1 MSTDQKLD
9 EASEEELTAMLAQRR
24 AARFAGQSLYAA
36 EEAMA
41 VATQRDEQQA
51 LQAVFDQ
58 ATGRQDGSAKPC
70 PKCKKPTRIS
80 RKDVERR
87 VQSLGG
93 IVILRRHYHRCK
105 TCDIGFYPLDLQ
117 LQLGEQG
124 ECSARL
130 AKLIFDFGLHGTFE
144 SAAQRFAMHHGIA
157 ISENLV
163 RLVVERLG
171 RRAVSDKTL
180 AQRLR
185 AVEPVPPAMLL
196 IAVDGSMLSTRG
208 DDAWRETKLGM
219 VVRGEHCSD
228 GKDRGYIS
236 EARFVA
242 RMTGVAEFRQDMT
255 RLISLERGWDCPQVA
270 FLGDGAPWIW
280 NMASEICPNAVQI
293 LDFMHAVAAAAR
305 PADMLFADDS
315 IMKSVWKDT
324 VSACLA
330 KGHVA
335 ELIAQLQQCAFATRG
350 KLREAF
356 VAAAKYFENN
366 AARMKYDEYR
376 ANGLPIGSGM
386 IESAHRYVLQA
397 RMKLAGQH
405 WDPQRA
411 DRLAQLR
418 AALATCGPANI
429 YDAICA

>member
-1 MSTDQKLD
+1 MGTDRKLD
-9 EASEEELTAMLAQRR
+9 DASEDELTAMLAQKR
-24 AARFAGQSLYAA
+24 AKKFAGQSLYVA

-58 ATGRQDGSAKPC
+58 ATRHQDGSAKPC
-70 PKCKKPTRIS
+70 PRCRKMIRIA
-80 RKDVERR
+80 RKNVERR

-93 IVILRRHYHRCK
+93 EVILRRHYHRCDVC
-105 TCDIGFYPLDLQ
+105 TLGFYPLDLQ
-117 LQLGEQG
+117 LQLAEEG

-130 AKLIFDFGLHGTFE
+130 EKLILDFGLHGTFE

-171 RRAVSDKTL
+171 RRAVSDKML
-180 AQRLR
+180 PQRLR
-185 AVEPVPPAMLL
+185 VVAATPPTLLL
-196 IAVDGSMLSTRG
+196 IAADGSMLSTRG
-208 DDAWRETKLGM
+208 DDPWRETKLGM

-242 RMTGVAEFRQDMT
+242 RMTGVAEFRQDLT
-255 RLISLERGWDCPQVA
+255 RLISLERGWDCPHVA

-293 LDFMHAVAAAAR
+293 LDFMHAVGAAAR
-305 PADMLFADDS
+305 PADMLFADDN
-315 IMKSVWKDT
+315 IMKSVWMDT
-324 VSACLA
+324 VSAWLA
-330 KGHVA
+330 TGRVV
-335 ELIAQLQQCAFATRG
+335 ELIAQLQQCAFITRG
-350 KLREAF
+350 KLRDAF
-356 VAAAKYFENN
+356 VTAAKYIENN
-366 AARMKYDEYR
+366 VARMKYDEYR
-376 ANGLPIGSGM
+376 ASGLPIGSGM

-418 AALATCGPANI
+418 AALATCGPINI